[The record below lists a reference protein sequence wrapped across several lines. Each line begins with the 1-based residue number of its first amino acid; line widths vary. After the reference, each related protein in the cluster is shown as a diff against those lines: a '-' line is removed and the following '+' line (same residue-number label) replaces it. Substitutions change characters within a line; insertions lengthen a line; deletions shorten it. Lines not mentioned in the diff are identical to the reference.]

1 MDNNA
6 MNDQR
11 TMIHEKQ
18 VRQLCAIHTVN
29 NLLQLPSDLDYDT
42 YGGECDSSRQS
53 YNGDQK
59 REGEH
64 EQKIMHKHEWT
75 CRGRILYQFEQSPV
89 SSTSDG
95 NAIQGSGAESA
106 EKKKRFLV
114 RWWRAATQREFDD
127 IASEFTIR
135 ERKLISGDESAFMS
149 YASSNEAMTSTHDDN
164 RLSLMERIR
173 SQYGTPYVGNYSIE
187 VIRESLKRRNVE
199 LEFFRAPDDT
209 AREVTLDS
217 GIDAND
223 SAPSTSN
230 KNLIGFVV
238 YDTEV
243 SQSRTLSLLSWMGS
257 RIPIIKHFCAVGQH
271 WYTITA
277 VRYKHHTHENS
288 FEARSDNCKVDLD
301 YSSWYL
307 IDSQMSGM
315 TTFHT
320 EKDLLG
326 FMRDVQQG
334 GGLLFCAVHTQ
345 Q

>member
-1 MDNNA
+1 
-6 MNDQR
+6 
-11 TMIHEKQ
+11 MIHEKQ

-42 YGGECDSSRQS
+42 YGGERDRSRQS
-53 YNGDQK
+53 YNGD
-59 REGEH
+59 EGERK
-64 EQKIMHKHEWT
+64 QKIMHKHEWT

-95 NAIQGSGAESA
+95 NAIQEIVAESA
-106 EKKKRFLV
+106 EKKKKSSV
-114 RWWRAATQREFDD
+114 RRWRAATQREFDD
-127 IASEFTIR
+127 IASEFTIL

-149 YASSNEAMTSTHDDN
+149 YESSIKAMASTHDDN

-199 LEFFRAPDDT
+199 LEFYRVPDDT
-209 AREVTLDS
+209 MRKVTLDA
-217 GIDAND
+217 GKDAND

-238 YDTEV
+238 YNKEV
-243 SQSRTLSLLSWMGS
+243 AQSRTLSLMSWMGS
-257 RIPIIKHFCAVGQH
+257 RIPIIKHFCEVGQH

-277 VRYKHHTHENS
+277 VRYKHHTRENS
-288 FEARSDNCKVDLD
+288 FEARSDNGKVDLD
-301 YSSWYL
+301 YSTWYL

-320 EKDLLG
+320 DKDLLG
-326 FMRDVQQG
+326 FMRDVQQE

-345 Q
+345 L